1 MKNSPPIADL
11 FHNTTIMFADIVTF
25 TEWSSKHSPEDVF
38 YLLENL
44 FLEFD
49 KIAKKL
55 DVFKLGTIGDCY
67 IAVVGVPD
75 ARKDHAV
82 VLAKFAEECRSKTNE
97 IISELIK
104 ELGPSVGKLS
114 MRFGLHSGSVTAG
127 VLRGLKSRFELFGD
141 TINTASRMEST
152 GAPNMIQV
160 SEETAT
166 ILKNEGFESWL
177 RPREDLV
184 YAKGKGFLQ
193 TYWLEIN
200 KDNSSFDNQLDD
212 RKLSFVHKLYSGSL
226 GMDDEIENDNSNRIC
241 TKNHNRSDFEQGNG
255 DSILI
260 NTESQA
266 AMSRCGSSSSSV
278 FVDPSER

>member
-1 MKNSPPIADL
+1 
-11 FHNTTIMFADIVTF
+11 MF
-25 TEWSSKHSPEDVF
+25 
-38 YLLENL
+38 LLL
-44 FLEFD
+44 Y
-49 KIAKKL
+49 I
-55 DVFKLGTIGDCY
+55 LGLT
-67 IAVVGVPD
+67 V
-75 ARKDHAV
+75 
-82 VLAKFAEECRSKTNE
+82 
-97 IISELIK
+97 
-104 ELGPSVGKLS
+104 
-114 MRFGLHSGSVTAG
+114 
-127 VLRGLKSRFELFGD
+127 D